1 VDSNGEVTTHKEGS
15 ATITATSVDGGKTAT
30 CRVTVKRKE
39 IKVTGITVSPT
50 EKSVVEGES
59 FTITATVLPADA
71 DNKTVTWS
79 SSASYIASVN
89 DNGRV
94 TTHKPGRATITA
106 TTADGGK
113 TATCQVTVTKKE
125 VKVTG
130 ITVSPTEKSVIEG
143 ESFTI
148 TCQVTVTKKEV
159 KVTGITVS
167 PTEKSVIEGESFT
180 ITATV
185 QPADADN
192 KAVRWSS
199 SASDIATVDNQGKV
213 TTHKP
218 GKATITATTEDGGKT
233 AGCEVTVKSKITEE
247 YKALKKK
254 AEELEE
260 KIDNGE
266 KELAGIKSSDKSINE
281 KIKLMEA
288 LLKKIN
294 GIKSEIDSLSDEIE
308 AKKDL
313 LHESEYNELKE
324 KKESLL
330 SGIAELQSEA
340 ETYKQKLDK
349 AAKEGKGDLS
359 DLEIVDL

>member
-15 ATITATSVDGGKTAT
+15 ATITATSVDGGKTAS

-39 IKVTGITVSPT
+39 VKVTGITVSPT
-50 EKSVVEGES
+50 EKSVKEGEA

-79 SSASYIASVN
+79 SSASDIASVN

-113 TATCQVTVTKKE
+113 TA
-125 VKVTG
+125 
-130 ITVSPTEKSVIEG
+130 
-143 ESFTI
+143 

-213 TTHKP
+213 TTRKP

-254 AEELEE
+254 AEEMEG
-260 KIDNGE
+260 KTDDAK

-330 SGIAELQSEA
+330 SDIAELQSEA